1 MGKQGKMPAR
11 RNKNGRQLA
20 KQRTWYLMSSH
31 GTVFFYV
38 ATHPDCTIKE
48 MTEALFLTRRT
59 IWGLVGD
66 LRTAGMVE
74 VRKSGRRHHYF
85 ANPDSRVHHPVFGG
99 KTVREVIEELVQ
111 QGWQLLGEPP
121 PGG

>member
-1 MGKQGKMPAR
+1 M
-11 RNKNGRQLA
+11 
-20 KQRTWYLMSSH
+20 WYLMSSH

-74 VRKSGRRHHYF
+74 VRKSGRRNHYF
-85 ANPDSRVHHPVFGG
+85 ANPGSHAHDPGFGG
-99 KTVREVIEELVQ
+99 RTMLEAIAELVQ
-111 QGWQLLGEPP
+111 QGRQALRVPSNSPGEGWEPLDSSEMA
-121 PGG
+121 